1 MEEFNIKGSTL
12 KFLFNKKKEEITIN
26 VSHPKSI
33 VSYETS
39 IDLNNFNNSNEIDK
53 NYDLIYSY
61 FNKYSNTKINST
73 EIKNESNSSCSN
85 EIRSQES
92 IDINISNTTVATE
105 IPKEN
110 AIPIK
115 SNFGGFGASPL
126 VSNGLPIFSFSTP
139 VPNNIVPPFSFGA
152 PSSNNNESA
161 FCAPSSNNNESAF
174 CVPSSNSNESPFR
187 TQPTFGSS
195 VFGAPSQN
203 TGCFGTHRSHC
214 NSNQNR
220 DILFNLYFGV
230 LKMTFSQ
237 HNISIFLKEKY
248 Q

>member
-53 NYDLIYSY
+53 NYELIYSY
-61 FNKYSNTKINST
+61 FNKYSNTKINSS
-73 EIKNESNSSCSN
+73 ENKIQLNSSCSN

-92 IDINISNTTVATE
+92 IDINISNTSVATE

-110 AIPIK
+110 SIPIK
-115 SNFGGFGASPL
+115 SNFCSFGASPL

-161 FCAPSSNNNESAF
+161 FCAPSSN
-174 CVPSSNSNESPFR
+174 SNESPFR

-220 DILFNLYFGV
+220 DIIFNLDFGV